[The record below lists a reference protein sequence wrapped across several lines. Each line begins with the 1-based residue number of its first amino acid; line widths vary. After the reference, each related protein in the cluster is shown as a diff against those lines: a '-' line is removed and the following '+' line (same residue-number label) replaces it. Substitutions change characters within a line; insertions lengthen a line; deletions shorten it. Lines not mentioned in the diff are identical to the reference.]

1 MEWMNMAVQESQG
14 TAVITGASTGIG
26 AVYARRLAHRGYDL
40 MLVARN
46 EERLKRLAAEITVD
60 TGRSIQTITADLVAR
75 ADRERVSKLIRENT
89 DVSLLVN
96 NAGIARLGPIETA
109 RPDELRAMIDLN
121 VTALTQ
127 LTQAVLPGFIAR
139 QRGGIV
145 NIASAMALWT
155 MPTTAV
161 YSGTKAYVLM
171 LTRGIAEE
179 VAGQG
184 IQVQAVLP
192 GAVRT
197 ELWDAS
203 GQPLSDFP
211 DSIIMSA
218 DALVNAALAGWDR
231 GELITIPSLEDEKAW
246 EALEERRIALIPEL
260 SKDQPASRYLQ
271 TVSR

>member
-1 MEWMNMAVQESQG
+1 MVEFESQG
-14 TAVITGASTGIG
+14 TAVVTGASAGIG

-40 MLVARN
+40 VLVARN

-60 TGRSIQTITADLVAR
+60 TGRSVQTISADLVDRGELAR
-75 ADRERVSKLIRENT
+75 VAQLLRENA

-96 NAGIARLGPIETA
+96 NAGIARIGPVAAAE
-109 RPDELRAMIDLN
+109 PDDLAAMIDLN
-121 VTALTQ
+121 VTAPTQ

-139 QRGGIV
+139 QRGGII
-145 NIASAMALWT
+145 NISSAMALWT

-211 DSIIMSA
+211 ESIIMSA
-218 DALVNAALAGWDR
+218 EALVDAALAGWDR
-231 GELITIPSLEDEKAW
+231 GELITIPSLEDERAWKAF
-246 EALEERRIALIPEL
+246 EEQRVALIPNL
-260 SKDQPASRYLQ
+260 STDRPASRYLQ